1 MILSVLEYATDEG
14 QTPFRVWLRT
24 LDVATRARVQAR
36 LFRFEAGNLG
46 DHKSVGEGVWEARL
60 PFGPG
65 YRVYFGKDGTAIILL
80 LVGGDKA
87 TQKKDIQRARRYWA
101 EYCKEADDGKA

>member
-1 MILSVLEYATDEG
+1 MSHFLAAE
-14 QTPFRVWLRT
+14 RVNSWALRT
-24 LDVATRARVQAR
+24 G
-36 LFRFEAGNLG
+36 GNLG

-65 YRVYFGKDGTAIILL
+65 YRIYFGKDGAAMILL

-101 EYCKEADDGKA
+101 EYSEEENDGEA